1 MNRNLT
7 ENSVFM
13 IRNIPNTLGIDVSAS
28 KFLEYSSEDELR
40 GLIEAGAVT
49 MPYLHIG
56 SGSNLLFIKD
66 YEGTVLHSC
75 IGGVEVTAENEDKVS
90 VRVGAGVVWDDFV
103 DYAVERGWYGTENL
117 SLIPGEVGASA
128 VQNIGAY
135 GVEVKDLISS
145 VETINIRGEKRVYQV
160 EECEYT
166 YRRSL
171 FKSSEMKSVFV
182 TYVNFCLSKKEHY
195 TLDYGTIRQELA
207 KYPAINL
214 RTLRRVIIDIRESK
228 LPDPKVL
235 GNAGSFFMNP
245 IVPRAQFEALH
256 HQYPSMPYYDVDAN
270 RVKIPAGWMIDQ
282 CGWKGKALGPAA
294 VHDKQALV
302 LVNLGGA
309 RGTDIVALSDAVRAS
324 VRRKFGIDI
333 QPEVNFI

>member
-1 MNRNLT
+1 
-7 ENSVFM
+7 M
-13 IRNIPNTLGIDVSAS
+13 ICRKKNIPNTFGFNVKAAT
-28 KFLEYSSEDELR
+28 FVEYGSVEELR
-40 GLIEAGAVT
+40 KLIDDGCIKS
-49 MPYLHIG
+49 PFLHIG
-56 SGSNLLFIKD
+56 QGSNLLFVGD
-66 YEGTVLHSC
+66 YKGTVLHSC
-75 IGGVEVTAENEDKVS
+75 IDGVEVMAEDEGGVS

-103 DYAVERGWYGTENL
+103 ACCVERGWYGAENL

-145 VETINIRGEKRVYQV
+145 VETINIQGDERVYQSD
-160 EECEYT
+160 ECEYA
-166 YRRSL
+166 YRKSL
-171 FKSSEMKSVFV
+171 FKQPEMKSVFV
-182 TYVNFCLSKKEHY
+182 TYVNFRLSKKEHY

-207 KYPAINL
+207 KYPVVDL
-214 RTLRRVIIDIRESK
+214 KTLRKVIIDIRESK

-245 IVPRAQFEALH
+245 IVSRVRFEELLR
-256 HQYPSMPYYDVDAN
+256 QYPAMPHYDVDAD

-282 CGWKGKALGPAA
+282 CGWKGKALGLAA

-309 RGTDIVALSDAVRAS
+309 EGKDVVALSDAVRAS
-324 VRRKFGIDI
+324 VKAKFGIEI
-333 QPEVNFI
+333 YPEVCLIES

>member
-1 MNRNLT
+1 MR
-7 ENSVFM
+7 
-13 IRNIPNTLGIDVSAS
+13 IPNTFGFDVKAALYAEYDSVEE
-28 KFLEYSSEDELR
+28 LEEL
-40 GLIEAGAVT
+40 IAGGHVT
-49 MPYLHIG
+49 SPFLHIG
-56 SGSNLLFIKD
+56 SGSNLLFVKD
-66 YEGTVLHSC
+66 YDGIVLHSR
-75 IGGVEVTAENEDKVS
+75 IGGVEVTAEDDEKVA

-103 DYAVERGWYGTENL
+103 AYCVEHGWYGAENL

-145 VETINIRGEKRVYQV
+145 VETINIRGVKRVYRKD
-160 EECEYT
+160 ECEYA
-166 YRRSL
+166 YRKSL
-171 FKSSEMKSVFV
+171 FKKPEMKSVFV
-182 TYVNFCLSKKEHY
+182 TYVNFILSKKEHY

-207 KYPAINL
+207 SYPAVDLAI
-214 RTLRRVIIDIRESK
+214 LRRVIIGIRESK

-245 IVPRAQFEALH
+245 IVPRAQFEALQR
-256 HQYPSMPYYDVDAN
+256 QYPSMPHYEVDAD
-270 RVKIPAGWMIDQ
+270 RVKIPAGWMIDR

-309 RGTDIVALSDAVRAS
+309 TGKDVVALSDAVRAS
-324 VRRKFGIDI
+324 VREKFGVEIH
-333 QPEVNFI
+333 PEVNFIG